1 MQGLSSSIAS
11 NFVLPV
17 LSEAVLSE
25 AVLSEAV
32 LSEAVLSEAVLS
44 ATVLVFDGCLNCGD
58 AEYEKKYIPS
68 IGPKCS
74 IESY

>member
-17 LSEAVLSE
+17 LSETVLSE
-25 AVLSEAV
+25 
-32 LSEAVLSEAVLS
+32 
-44 ATVLVFDGCLNCGD
+44 TVLVFDGCLNCGD